1 LYARFSPREAW
12 VSDIFREIEEDLHRD
27 RYKKLWAKYGNVVI
41 AAAVVLVVA
50 TGAWEAWKTYK
61 LHRDEALGQRYA
73 EALKLAQAGH
83 ATEAAAAFAKL
94 AEEAS
99 AGYTALARLQ
109 EAALLA
115 KAGNAEGAVAVYDRL
130 AADSSVDQAYR
141 DLATLLAV
149 LHGIDKGDPA
159 VLASRLE
166 PLTAAASP
174 WRHSALELSAIL
186 AERMGDKARAEQ
198 LYARLADDGT
208 APADIRA
215 RAAEMLAALK
225 G

>member
-1 LYARFSPREAW
+1 
-12 VSDIFREIEEDLHRD
+12 VSDIFREIEEDLQRD

-41 AAAVVLVVA
+41 AAAIGLVVA
-50 TGAWEAWKTYK
+50 TGGWEAWKTYK
-61 LHRDEALGQRYA
+61 LRRDQAFGQRYA
-73 EALKLAQAGH
+73 EALTLAQAGKT
-83 ATEAAAAFAKL
+83 TEASAAFTKL
-94 AEEAS
+94 AEEAG
-99 AGYTALARLQ
+99 AGYSALARLQ

-115 KAGNAEGAVAVYDRL
+115 KAGNVDGAIAVYDAL
-130 AADSSVDQAYR
+130 AADGRVARPYR
-141 DLATLLAV
+141 DLATLLGV

-159 VLASRLE
+159 ALARRLE
-166 PLTAAASP
+166 PLTAAGSP

-186 AERMGDKARAEQ
+186 AERTGDKARAAQ
-198 LYARLADDGT
+198 LYAQLADDAT

>member
-1 LYARFSPREAW
+1 M
-12 VSDIFREIEEDLHRD
+12 SDIFREIEEDLHRD

-41 AAAVVLVVA
+41 AAAVGLVFA

-61 LHRDEALGQRYA
+61 VRRDQAFGQRYA
-73 EALKLAQAGH
+73 EALRLAQAGH
-83 ATEAAAAFAKL
+83 TTEASAAFAQL
-94 AEEAS
+94 AEQAG

-115 KAGNAEGAVAVYDRL
+115 KAGNADGAVAVYDKL
-130 AADSSVDQAYR
+130 AADGSVDRPYR
-141 DLATLLAV
+141 DLATLLAI

-159 VLASRLE
+159 ALARRLE

-198 LYARLADDGT
+198 LYAQLADDGT

>member
-1 LYARFSPREAW
+1 M
-12 VSDIFREIEEDLHRD
+12 SDIFREIEEDLHRD
-27 RYKKLWAKYGNVVI
+27 RYKKLWQKYGNVVI
-41 AAAVVLVVA
+41 AAAVGLVVA
-50 TGAWEAWKTYK
+50 TGAWEVWKTQK
-61 LHRDEALGQRYA
+61 LHRAEALGQRYA

-83 ATEAAAAFAKL
+83 ETEAAAAFAKL
-94 AEEAS
+94 AEEAG
-99 AGYTALARLQ
+99 AGYSALARLQ

-115 KAGNAEGAVAVYDRL
+115 KAGNAEGAIAIYDKL
-130 AADSSVDQAYR
+130 AADGSVDQAYR

-149 LHGIDKGDPA
+149 LHGIDRGDPA
-159 VLASRLE
+159 ALARRLE
-166 PLTAAASP
+166 PLTPAASP

-198 LYARLADDGT
+198 LYAQLADDGT

>member
-1 LYARFSPREAW
+1 M
-12 VSDIFREIEEDLHRD
+12 SDIFREIEEDLQRD

-41 AAAVVLVVA
+41 AAAIGLVVA
-50 TGAWEAWKTYK
+50 TGAWQAWKYYR
-61 LHRDEALGQRYA
+61 LQHHQALGQRYA
-73 EALKLAQAGH
+73 EAMRLAQAGN
-83 ATEAAAAFAKL
+83 ATEASSAFAKL
-94 AEEAS
+94 AEDGS
-99 AGYTALARLQ
+99 TGYTALARLQ

-115 KAGNAEGAVAVYDRL
+115 KAGNVDGAIAVYDKL
-130 AADSSVDQAYR
+130 ADDGGVDRAYR
-141 DLATLLAV
+141 DLATLLSV

-159 VLASRLE
+159 ALLRRLE
-166 PLTAAASP
+166 PLTAAANP

-186 AERMGDKARAEQ
+186 ADRTGDKARAEQ
-198 LYARLADDGT
+198 LYTQLADDAT